1 MVSYGRPYPLLS
13 PPKTTPS
20 KVSVKRFDE
29 WSSHTRECVG
39 NTAHH
44 MKLLIATIILGWVA
58 AVTFFGPELA
68 RAVNA
73 PEAPKAKVHRRA
85 R

>member
-1 MVSYGRPYPLLS
+1 
-13 PPKTTPS
+13 
-20 KVSVKRFDE
+20 
-29 WSSHTRECVG
+29 
-39 NTAHH
+39 
-44 MKLLIATIILGWVA
+44 MKLLIAIIIFGWVA